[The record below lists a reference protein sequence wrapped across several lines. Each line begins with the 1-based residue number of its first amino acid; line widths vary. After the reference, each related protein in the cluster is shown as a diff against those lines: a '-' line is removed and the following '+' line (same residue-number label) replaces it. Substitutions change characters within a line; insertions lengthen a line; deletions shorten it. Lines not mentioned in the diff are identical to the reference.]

1 MQPNDVISTSFT
13 YDEILMVFISLCH
26 EMELVIRVKLLQ
38 NQKTKLRSLNE
49 TKNRNSQINSVV

>member
-38 NQKTKLRSLNE
+38 NQTKLRSLNE
-49 TKNRNSQINSVV
+49 TKNRNSD